1 MNLLVI
7 NRIALRTIG
16 RSKMRTGLTTLG
28 IAIGVA
34 AVVSTVA
41 IGEGAANRVH
51 AAIENT
57 GVNMIWA
64 EAGGVNVGGVRTGTL
79 GTRSL
84 VMADAEALRQEVPL
98 ITNITPQSDTS
109 AQIIYG
115 NQNWRTQLR
124 GISPEYLALRKWSV
138 VKGAMFTQED
148 VDTAA
153 PVCVMGQ
160 TVVTMI
166 FGTNDPLDETI
177 RVRTTPCKV
186 IGVLAVKGQSA
197 VGQDQD
203 DTILMPYTTVMKK
216 MKGVTWLDDILCSAV
231 TPAAIPEAEEQI
243 AELLRRRHRIQPGS
257 PDDFNLRHPLEMAKL
272 VEDSARTME
281 MLLAAVASVSLL
293 VGGIGVMN
301 IMLVSVTERTK
312 EIGLRLAVGAKSRDV
327 QIQFLWESVIL
338 SLIGGLIGTGLGFAS
353 SVWLA
358 DLMEWPVSVSPNAVA
373 VAVVFSAGVGVFFG
387 FYPARK
393 AAQLDPIEALRFE
406 A

>member
-64 EAGGVNVGGVRTGTL
+64 EAGGVNVGGVRTGNL

>member
-1 MNLLVI
+1 
-7 NRIALRTIG
+7 
-16 RSKMRTGLTTLG
+16 
-28 IAIGVA
+28 
-34 AVVSTVA
+34 
-41 IGEGAANRVH
+41 
-51 AAIENT
+51 
-57 GVNMIWA
+57 
-64 EAGGVNVGGVRTGTL
+64 
-79 GTRSL
+79 
-84 VMADAEALRQEVPL
+84 
-98 ITNITPQSDTS
+98 
-109 AQIIYG
+109 
-115 NQNWRTQLR
+115 
-124 GISPEYLALRKWSV
+124 
-138 VKGAMFTQED
+138 
-148 VDTAA
+148 
-153 PVCVMGQ
+153 
-160 TVVTMI
+160 MI
-166 FGTNDPLDETI
+166 FGTNDQLEETI
-177 RVRTTPCKV
+177 RVRTMPCKV
-186 IGVLAVKGQSA
+186 IGVLAAKGQSA

-231 TPAAIPEAEEQI
+231 TQEAIPAAEDQI
-243 AELLRRRHRIQPGS
+243 AEVLRRRHRIQPGA

-301 IMLVSVTERTK
+301 IMLVSVVERTK

-338 SLIGGLIGTGLGFAS
+338 SMIGGIVGTGLGFAS

-373 VAVVFSAGVGVFFG
+373 VAVVFSAAVGVFFG